1 MKLSEDLDI
10 CLSVAMSVAAE
21 KRHEYAGLEHFFY
34 ALLMDAEVAKTLRH
48 AGADSGALKKAIEEY
63 LSEDVE
69 ALSGDSF
76 VAPEPT
82 VGFRR
87 LLARASAQARGAS
100 MEEVTPVTVL
110 VAFFE
115 EQDSFPCYLLAEQG
129 IERLDVVAYLAHGV
143 SKVNSESPRR
153 VSAGRE
159 EAGEEGQISVENAL
173 ASFTTDLTAL
183 ARAGGIDPLIGR
195 KKELE
200 RTMRILQRRRKNNPV
215 YVGDSGVG
223 KTALVEGLALKIAE
237 GEVPDVLKGSSIYR
251 LDLGSALAGAR
262 YRGDFEERL
271 KGVIQAVQSEP
282 GAILFIDEIHTLVG
296 AGATGSGTVDASNL
310 LKPAL
315 ESGQMRCIGA
325 TTWSEY
331 RQYFERDR
339 ALARRFQKIE
349 VTEPSIEETV
359 KIILGLQARYQ
370 DHHHVRYTR
379 AAIRK
384 AAELA
389 SRYLRDHKL
398 PDKAIDLIDEAGAAA
413 ALSGRRQVGARE
425 IEQALAVM
433 ARIPPQKVRGSERE
447 RLGALEGDL
456 KAVIFGQDPAIST
469 LVGAIK
475 VSRAGLRAP
484 EKMIASFLLTG
495 PTGVGKTE
503 LARQLAECLGISFLR
518 FDMSEYMERHSVA
531 RLVGAPPGYVG
542 YDRGGLLTEA
552 VNQSPHAVL
561 LLDEVEK
568 AHPEVFNILL
578 QMMDHGT
585 LTDSNGKQAD
595 FRQVILLMSSNVG
608 AREMVQR
615 QMGFE
620 PSGKSSADERAYER
634 LFSPEFRNRLDGRI
648 AFSELTPEVMERIV
662 DKFIGELQQQI
673 RERKVEIQLSA
684 AARRLLAERGY
695 EPAFGARP
703 LSRIIDETIKGP
715 LTDELLFGRLTS
727 GGKVVVDVD
736 DAGELRIAPV

>member
-48 AGADSGALKKAIEEY
+48 AGGDPGALKKAIEEY

-69 ALSGDSF
+69 AISGGSF

-87 LLARASAQARGAS
+87 LLARASAQARGAGT
-100 MEEVTPVTVL
+100 EEVTPAAVL
-110 VAFFE
+110 VALFE
-115 EQDSFPCYLLAEQG
+115 EQDSFPCYLLGEQG
-129 IERLDVVAYLAHGV
+129 VERLDVVAYLAHGV
-143 SKVNSESPRR
+143 SKTNSASPRR

-159 EAGEEGQISVENAL
+159 EAGEEEQADVESAL

-183 ARAGGIDPLIGR
+183 AREGGIDPLIGR

-215 YVGDSGVG
+215 YVGDPGVG

-237 GEVPDVLKGSSIYR
+237 GEVPDVLKGISIYR

-271 KGVIQAVQSEP
+271 KGVIHAVRSEP

-370 DHHHVRYTR
+370 DHHQVRYTR

-433 ARIPPQKVRGSERE
+433 ARIPSRKLRGSERE
-447 RLGALEGDL
+447 RLAALEGDL
-456 KAVIFGQDPAIST
+456 KAVIFGQDPAISA

-503 LARQLAECLGISFLR
+503 LARQLAECLGIAFLR

-552 VNQSPHAVL
+552 VNTSPHAVL

-648 AFSELTPEVMERIV
+648 SFSELTPEVMERIV

-673 RERKVEIQLSA
+673 RERKVEIQLSP

-703 LSRIIDETIKGP
+703 LSRLIDETIKGP
-715 LTDELLFGRLTS
+715 LTDELLFGGLT
-727 GGKVVVDVD
+727 GGGTVVVDLD
-736 DAGELRIAPV
+736 EAGEFRITPV